1 MIPSVMHPKAFD
13 YGLPI
18 ETRSHAPPA
27 GWWAIP
33 DKNLVGGEVST
44 HFDNPMVVNQPQPFA
59 TIEISWT

>member
-1 MIPSVMHPKAFD
+1 MHPKAFD

-18 ETRSHAPPA
+18 ESRSHAPPA

-44 HFDNPMVVNQPQPFA
+44 HFDNPMVVNQP
-59 TIEISWT
+59 